1 MAHSPK
7 GREFRMGGDK
17 CLHRVRFLAPPG
29 VQQLIKS
36 LRGGNRKDR
45 GIDHG
50 RPPFL
55 PARGQDAQSHASNA
69 NGRIRRVRIGRAE
82 IEAPESRILA
92 GGEDLGTRESRARP
106 IRFENA
112 READALGMILA
123 MAERHAT
130 RRLEGLD
137 DLDRRQALG
146 RQPSRRIGEGRS
158 TAADKHDEEN
168 QKSQKGGRRRSSRLS
183 IQTLTGM
190 MERPSSAQG

>member
-7 GREFRMGGDK
+7 AREFRMGGDEG
-17 CLHRVRFLAPPG
+17 LHRVRILAPRG
-29 VQQLIKS
+29 REQLIES
-36 LRGGNRKDR
+36 LRGRHRKDR

-50 RPPFL
+50 RAPLL
-55 PARGQDAQSHASNA
+55 PVRRRNPQSHAPHA
-69 NGRIRRVRIGRAE
+69 NGRIRRVRIGGAE

-92 GGEDLGTRESRARP
+92 GGEDLGARERRSGT
-106 IRFENA
+106 IRFEDA
-112 READALGMILA
+112 READALGMVLA

-168 QKSQKGGRRRSSRLS
+168 EKSQQGRAQTIVAAAAFNPPYRACPGG
-183 IQTLTGM
+183 G
-190 MERPSSAQG
+190 